1 MKLLVGPSLGAPCAN
16 RLLLFDATGCRF
28 HQIKL
33 RGRRSDCPACGA
45 APTITHLLDDYD
57 TFCGVGACGA
67 GGGVNEG
74 HRIDCATL
82 EALVTSDKKVVV
94 LDVRPPVH
102 FGICR
107 IPGSINVPLPE
118 LTKKDDKWLQDQ
130 TGGGAQV
137 GTSCGNE
144 NVPV

>member
-1 MKLLVGPSLGAPCAN
+1 M
-16 RLLLFDATGCRF
+16 
-28 HQIKL
+28 
-33 RGRRSDCPACGA
+33 
-45 APTITHLLDDYD
+45 
-57 TFCGVGACGA
+57 
-67 GGGVNEG
+67 
-74 HRIDCATL
+74 

-118 LTKKDDKWLQDQ
+118 LTMKDNTWLEDQ

-137 GTSCGNE
+137 GTSCDNE